1 MAVLAG
7 FVSAAPAHWN
17 PISGWEAAPR
27 PVGSGLTLRGIIAAD
42 GASAQF
48 KPALAVDLAPTP
60 SDPDGTHELVLQ
72 DAAGVVVHRVRFTP
86 EHQDADAGPDGA
98 GAGPQA
104 SLFTVVVPADLTG
117 VARVQLRTAGGR
129 TLATTT
135 ATTATTAVPTVS
147 VDVPAT
153 GAERLTISWSSAAAG
168 SAPLSHTVLYSAD
181 GGASWQVIG
190 VGLTGSSM
198 SAPRWSLPGSS
209 HAQVKVIAG
218 DGVHSTAAVSAT
230 FSLPDLAPIVSVSA
244 PVAGKVFTGEQ
255 GIVFGAQAY
264 DAEDGSLHDAAVQ
277 WSSDRDGLLG
287 TGLWLP
293 RNADELSEGEHVI
306 SVTARDSAGH
316 TGTATVRIR
325 VVSA

>member
-1 MAVLAG
+1 MLAG

-17 PISGWEAAPR
+17 PISGWAAAPR

-72 DAAGVVVHRVRFTP
+72 DAAGVVLHSVRFTP
-86 EHQDADAGPDGA
+86 GHQDADAGPGGA

-104 SLFTVVVPADLTG
+104 SLFNVVVPADLTG
-117 VARVQLRTAGGR
+117 VARVQLRAADGR

-135 ATTATTAVPTVS
+135 ATTAAPTVS

-153 GAERLTISWSSAAAG
+153 GSTERLTISWSSRDADAASLAN
-168 SAPLSHTVLYSAD
+168 TVLYSAD
-181 GGASWQVIG
+181 GGTSWQVIG
-190 VGLTGSSM
+190 VDLTGSSM
-198 SAPRWSLPGSS
+198 SVPRWSLPGST
-209 HAQVKVIAG
+209 HAQLKVIAS
-218 DGVHSTAAVSAT
+218 DGVRSTTAVSET
-230 FSLPDLAPIVSVSA
+230 FSLPDLAPMVSVSA
-244 PVAGKVFTGEQ
+244 PGAGKVFTGEQ
-255 GIVFGAQAY
+255 AIVFIAQAH
-264 DAEDGSLHDAAVQ
+264 DVEDGHLDDTAVQ

-287 TGLWLP
+287 TGAWLP
-293 RNADELSEGEHVI
+293 WNADQLSEGEHVI
-306 SVTARDSAGH
+306 TVTARDSAGH
-316 TGTATVRIR
+316 TSTATVRIR